1 MKISID
7 HIARIEGHMGF
18 VGNILKGNVAK
29 AKLEVSQGARLIEGI
44 IIGRHYE
51 DAPLITSR
59 ICGICP
65 VVHNICSIKALED
78 AMGIEISEGVKI
90 LRKILLI
97 GQIIQSHALHL
108 FFLTLP
114 DYFKIDDSIK
124 LAQRFK
130 KETNQAS
137 EIRLFSDSLVEIIG
151 GRAIHPTNTKIGG
164 FGKMPDPEK
173 MKKLYLESKKALE
186 SAISLSSLFKK
197 LPYPDFQRKT
207 EFVSLSNNNE
217 YEFYDGRID
226 ASDFEPLEIKSFL
239 PKITEIES
247 PLDVVKRGHYRGKSY
262 MVGALARINNN
273 KEKLNPLAKKI
284 ADGFFKPGI
293 DYNIFHNVFAQ
304 SVELV
309 HFLEEFQKLSDAFLK
324 KNYRAQEIIARELPK
339 IEKMSWGVGAVEAPR
354 GILFHIY
361 KVDQEGII
369 RECAIITPTAQFLEN
384 LERDLK
390 AFLPELK
397 KINKKEKERKIKMLI
412 RAYDPC
418 ISCATH

>member
-7 HIARIEGHMGF
+7 HIAKIEGHMGF
-18 VGNILKGNVAK
+18 VGHILKGNVVK
-29 AKLEVSQGARLIEGI
+29 AKLEVAQGARLIEGI
-44 IIGRHYE
+44 IVGRQYE

-78 AMGIEISEGVKI
+78 AMGIEISEGIKT
-90 LRKILLI
+90 LRKLLLI
-97 GQIIQSHALHL
+97 GQIIQSHSLHL

-114 DYFKIDDSIK
+114 DYFKIDDNIK
-124 LAQRFK
+124 LAQKFK
-130 KETNQAS
+130 KETNQAN
-137 EIRLFSDSLVEIIG
+137 EIRSFSDSLVEIIG

-164 FGKMPDPEK
+164 FGRMPDPEK
-173 MKKLYLESKKALE
+173 IKKLYLESKKALE
-186 SAISLSSLFKK
+186 SAISLSDLFKK

-207 EFVSLSNNNE
+207 EFISLSNDNE
-217 YEFYDGRID
+217 YGFYGEMID
-226 ASDFEPLEIKSFL
+226 ASDHEPLDIKSFL

-247 PLDVVKRGHYRGKSY
+247 PMDVVKRGHYKGKSY

-273 KEKLNPLAKKI
+273 KEKLNPLAQKI
-284 ADGFFKPGI
+284 AGDFFKPGI

-309 HFLEEFQKLSDAFLK
+309 HFLEEFQKISDDFLK
-324 KNYRAQEIIARELPK
+324 KNYRDEEIIAKELPNIK
-339 IEKMSWGVGAVEAPR
+339 EMNWGVGAVEAPR
-354 GILFHIY
+354 GTLFHIY
-361 KVDQEGII
+361 KIDPEGII
-369 RECAIITPTAQFLEN
+369 RDCAIITPTAQFLEN
-384 LERDLK
+384 LERDLR
-390 AFLPELK
+390 AFLPDLK
-397 KINKKEKERKIKMLI
+397 KMNEKEKERKIKMLI